1 MMYQVGDVVLVTE
14 VVDRQGERPKN
25 RPVVLLDV
33 TETYL
38 GAAITT
44 QFSDPPTRHEILI
57 YDGKMANRTGLTKAS
72 VVNAEWL
79 LVFEESQILR
89 KVGHVMPDHLRLI
102 RAYLDSQ

>member
-25 RPVVLLDV
+25 RPVVILDI
-33 TETYL
+33 TESYL

-44 QFSDPPTRHEILI
+44 QFGDPPASHEILI

-72 VVNAEWL
+72 VVNAE
-79 LVFEESQILR
+79 
-89 KVGHVMPDHLRLI
+89 
-102 RAYLDSQ
+102 